1 MSALGHKRTLRLV
14 SGHQQ
19 THRRSPLYAISGSR
33 HNQIGIMTS
42 PDAPLGL
49 RKGTQNPS
57 AERATVWFARDRRG
71 VQTRLAISVIN
82 FFKIASAKVS

>member
-49 RKGTQNPS
+49 RKGTLLLN
-57 AERATVWFARDRRG
+57 
-71 VQTRLAISVIN
+71 VQPFGLPETAVA
-82 FFKIASAKVS
+82 FKPGWRSP